1 MSGISKTK
9 VQKERLKSAIDSGE
23 QSIRLC
29 KSIFGED
36 AFDKILLKNKPNK
49 TQFEK
54 LVQKKRFAIGIDVG
68 IINGFSVFDRQLKR
82 LQIVK
87 SCKLFELFIELQ
99 EWDNKTVEDIE
110 VFIENPNTWKVFTKP
125 NPKEQQG
132 AGAVKQTYKHII
144 EFLDYKQ
151 IPYTPTK
158 VQGNLKKLNR
168 ATFEKITKWDK
179 VTNEHARDSAMIVF
193 NR

>member
-1 MSGISKTK
+1 MSLTTK
-9 VQKERLKSAIDSGE
+9 KSVQKERLKSAIENGGS
-23 QSIRLC
+23 SV
-29 KSIFGED
+29 
-36 AFDKILLKNKPNK
+36 
-49 TQFEK
+49 EK
-54 LVQKKRFAIGIDVG
+54 LIQKKPKARFAIGIDVG
-68 IINGFSVFDRQLKR
+68 IINGFSVFDREFKKLVEVR
-82 LQIVK
+82 
-87 SCKLFELFIELQ
+87 SYKLFELFYELAYWHDK
-99 EWDNKTVEDIE
+99 EIFNDIE
-110 VFIENPNTWKVFTKP
+110 VFVENPKTWKPFGTVSKD
-125 NPKEQQG
+125 KLQG